1 MEEYLGKRHSPFT
14 EGILIEHLPKK
25 LKIPQLVAC
34 EEKGDPLSHQDKY
47 TSWMKLQGASDA
59 IMCRAFPLTLGDK
72 AQKWFRR
79 MYERSVKI
87 LERPSHD
94 IPGIIHGVQG

>member
-1 MEEYLGKRHSPFT
+1 
-14 EGILIEHLPKK
+14 
-25 LKIPQLVAC
+25 
-34 EEKGDPLSHQDKY
+34 
-47 TSWMKLQGASDA
+47 MKLQGASDA

-94 IPGIIHGVQG
+94 IPGIIHGVQGQNHAQGMIDKHQAREK